1 MVRVVIRSQSVKVT
15 ADKELLPT
23 ASAYCLLSSTYRLL
37 LFRAICTEAF
47 ATQHRAAAGR
57 LEGNGVG
64 LATLIASNLK
74 PLTFSAGPP

>member
-1 MVRVVIRSQSVKVT
+1 MTSYYC
-15 ADKELLPT
+15 LPPT
-23 ASAYCLLSSTYRLL
+23 AYCLAYLL

-47 ATQHRAAAGR
+47 AAEHRAAARG

-74 PLTFSAGPP
+74 PLTFSTRPP